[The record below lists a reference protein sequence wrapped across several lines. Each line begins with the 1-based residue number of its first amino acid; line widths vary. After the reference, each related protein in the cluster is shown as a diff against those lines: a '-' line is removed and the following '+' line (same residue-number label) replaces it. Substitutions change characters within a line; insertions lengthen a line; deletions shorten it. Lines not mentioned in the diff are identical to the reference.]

1 MLMIM
6 PDTSEGLFERYGN
19 LGTILEARG
28 FQNLEMCVLGP
39 GNTYYARWRTG
50 KWSCHG
56 KSGFRNAVRR
66 HSDMADGSTI
76 LNLTL
81 GFGGSYVLS
90 YGRRNDLRSVKSFWN
105 LRGHYESLSQFL
117 DKNKDISIVVSLP
130 IDCVETNLTFSRLFP
145 SIH

>member
-6 PDTSEGLFERYGN
+6 PDTSEGLFEQYGH
-19 LGTILEARG
+19 LGTTLEDRG
-28 FQNLEMCVLGP
+28 FQNLETCVLGP
-39 GNTYYARWRTG
+39 GHTYYARWRAG

-56 KSGFRNAVRR
+56 KTEFRNAIRT
-66 HSDMADGSTI
+66 HTDMEDGSTI

-81 GFGGSYVLS
+81 GFGGSYVIS
-90 YGRRNDLRSVKSFWN
+90 YGRRDDLRSVKSVWN
-105 LRGHYESLSQFL
+105 LRGHYEHLSQFL

-130 IDCVETNLTFSRLFP
+130 IDCVERNLTFSRLFH